1 MPNSKTKPKAI
12 VVSGDGVN
20 CENETVYGL
29 KLADFDAESVHIS
42 SLLKNPHLLDEA
54 SLLVLPGG
62 FSFGDEIQSGRV
74 LAVKLMETLTSAI
87 EQFVAQGKLVIGICN
102 GFQTL
107 VQMGLL
113 PENKVNGKRS
123 ASLVRNKGARFINK
137 WVSLEVPESARKG
150 YFDNL
155 SKIDLPIRH
164 GEGRVLALEGQESN
178 VDTGCAL
185 RYVEDVN
192 GSLNRIAALTNKK
205 GNVLGLM
212 PHPEAFVRNTQHP
225 EWTTKALSCE
235 KSRGAKSDETKSEN
249 ASKGAE
255 PHGLL
260 ILKNARVMAGKL

>member
-1 MPNSKTKPKAI
+1 MPTSKTKPKAI

-20 CENETVYGL
+20 CESETVYGL
-29 KLADFDAESVHIS
+29 KLADFDAGSVHIS
-42 SLLKNPHLLDEA
+42 SLLKNPHLLDQA

-74 LAVKLMETLTSAI
+74 LAVKLMETLKTAI

-113 PENKVNGKRS
+113 PEHKAKGSRS
-123 ASLVRNKGARFINK
+123 ASLVRNKGARFINR

-155 SKIDLPIRH
+155 ERIDLPIRH
-164 GEGRVLALEGQESN
+164 GEGRILAVEGEEKS
-178 VDTGCAL
+178 VDNECAL
-185 RYVEDVN
+185 RYIEDVN

-212 PHPEAFVRNTQHP
+212 PHPEAFVRATQHP
-225 EWTTKALSCE
+225 EWTSRALACN
-235 KSRGAKSDETKSEN
+235 KSSSGKSNDSSQTS
-249 ASKGAE
+249 E
-255 PHGLL
+255 PHGLV

>member
-1 MPNSKTKPKAI
+1 MPNSKNTNKPKAI
-12 VVSGDGVN
+12 VLSGDGVN

-29 KLADFDAESVHIS
+29 SLAGFEARSVHIS
-42 SLLKNPHLLDEA
+42 QLLKNPQLLDGA

-74 LAVKLMETLTSAI
+74 LAVKIMETLKSAI

-113 PENKVNGKRS
+113 PEHKANGNRS
-123 ASLVRNKGARFINK
+123 ASLVRNKGARFMNK
-137 WVSLEVPESARKG
+137 WVSLEVPQSARKG
-150 YFDNL
+150 YFESL
-155 SKIDLPIRH
+155 TQIDLPIRH
-164 GEGRVLALEGQESN
+164 GEGRILAAEGQESN
-178 VDTGCAL
+178 VDENCAL

-212 PHPEAFVRNTQHP
+212 PHPEAFVRFTQHP
-225 EWTTKALSCE
+225 EWTTKALDS
-235 KSRGAKSDETKSEN
+235 SSNDV
-249 ASKGAE
+249 E
-255 PHGLL
+255 PHGLA
-260 ILKNARVMAGKL
+260 ILKNACVMAGKL

>member
-74 LAVKLMETLTSAI
+74 LAVKLMETLASAI
-87 EQFVAQGKLVIGICN
+87 EQFVGQGKLVIGICN

-113 PENKVNGKRS
+113 PEKVNGKRS

-137 WVSLEVPESARKG
+137 WVSLEVPESARRG

-155 SKIDLPIRH
+155 SRIDLPIRH
-164 GEGRVLALEGQESN
+164 GEGRILALEGQEDN

-192 GSLNRIAALTNKK
+192 GSLNRIAALTNKR

-212 PHPEAFVRNTQHP
+212 PHPEAFVRITQHP

-235 KSRGAKSDETKSEN
+235 KSNGEKSDEAKSDD
-249 ASKGAE
+249 ASKRAE

-260 ILKNARVMAGKL
+260 ILKNAKVMAGKL

>member
-1 MPNSKTKPKAI
+1 MPTSKNTNTPKAI
-12 VVSGDGVN
+12 VVAGDGVN

-29 KLADFDAESVHIS
+29 GLAGFEARSVHIS
-42 SLLKNPHLLDEA
+42 QLLKNPQLLDGA

-74 LAVKLMETLTSAI
+74 LAVKLMETLKSAI

-113 PENKVNGKRS
+113 PEHKVNASRS
-123 ASLVRNKGARFINK
+123 ASLVRNKGGRFMNK
-137 WVSLEVPESARKG
+137 WVSLEVPHSARKG
-150 YFDNL
+150 YFENL
-155 SKIDLPIRH
+155 TRIDLPIRH
-164 GEGRVLALEGQESN
+164 GEGRILAVEGQESN
-178 VDTGCAL
+178 VDENCAL

-192 GSLNRIAALTNKK
+192 GSLNRIAALTNNK

-212 PHPEAFVRNTQHP
+212 PHPEAFVRFTQHP
-225 EWTTKALSCE
+225 EWTTKTL
-235 KSRGAKSDETKSEN
+235 DT
-249 ASKGAE
+249 ASKDEE
-255 PHGLL
+255 PHGLT